1 MCKMFFRLSVRRGCR
16 SLQWEDVFP
25 RTESFPVW
33 SGKAAGVA
41 AVRSG
46 MQVERCNIRFKPIKQ
61 DEKDKQYLWKL
72 YDWGGFSVPWVQRK
86 TNDKR
91 NHSEG
96 VIFIFGAR
104 ITNRKRRVKYSHW
117 CLQKKNLASSTKQ
130 RVIFYI
136 FIPGEVSFGA
146 LARSSSHR
154 SLFYTNAEMWFS
166 MYGSSAKNKVVFGFL
181 KSDHVWSWVEEI
193 LSHIFGYFKFNW

>member
-61 DEKDKQYLWKL
+61 DEKDKQYLWKV

-146 LARSSSHR
+146 LARSSSH
-154 SLFYTNAEMWFS
+154 SLYFIQMQ
-166 MYGSSAKNKVVFGFL
+166 KCGFL
-181 KSDHVWSWVEEI
+181 CMVRQPKIRLYLASLKVIMCEAEWR
-193 LSHIFGYFKFNW
+193 KF